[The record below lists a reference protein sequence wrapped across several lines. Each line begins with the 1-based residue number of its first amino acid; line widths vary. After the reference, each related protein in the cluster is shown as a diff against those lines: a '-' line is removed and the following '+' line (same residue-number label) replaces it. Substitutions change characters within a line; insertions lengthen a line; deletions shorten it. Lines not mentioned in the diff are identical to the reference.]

1 MSQQASAE
9 TSAQYPVPSN
19 ECLSHAARIAIVDDR
34 PVMLDYWAPSH
45 EGKVII
51 GVRESG
57 EKLLVRSS
65 EEYTSP
71 VAKIYKVKDEYIV
84 LTENSLYIISG
95 QVESK
100 HVS

>member
-1 MSQQASAE
+1 MSQQTASEAP
-9 TSAQYPVPSN
+9 AQYPAPTA

-34 PVMLDYWAPSH
+34 PIMMDYWAPSH
-45 EGKVII
+45 EGQVII
-51 GVRESG
+51 GVREGG